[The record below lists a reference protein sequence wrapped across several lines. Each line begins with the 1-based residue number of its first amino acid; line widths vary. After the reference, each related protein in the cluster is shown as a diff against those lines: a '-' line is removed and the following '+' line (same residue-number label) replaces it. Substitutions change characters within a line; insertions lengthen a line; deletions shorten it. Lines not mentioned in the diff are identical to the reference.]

1 VTCSR
6 QPISRP
12 GQRSGGSSPGER
24 YPWIHQRDEHA
35 SDEYQ
40 QSNEPTHL
48 WTGGDGTFS
57 VELPDGRIIW
67 LFSDTYLGDVNP
79 DGTRST
85 APPIASNT
93 AVVQDV
99 NGGDLLETKAGADNR
114 GFLGSQYWIM
124 DGTVEG
130 SSLRIFANNKGGG
143 TSGIATVSLPG
154 LVPTGTVQSV
164 PSAHPDVSGVIL
176 WGGSILEES
185 DYTYVYGDARP
196 TGALY
201 FTTYLAR
208 VPAGQLTTGTWEYW
222 TRTGWSTTLADA
234 RPLADQA
241 GQNVRA
247 SGSVVAHDGHY
258 VLVGKENQWFTDEIR
273 AYTSPS
279 PAGPFTGPTVVY
291 ETPEHGQPCGE
302 RTRFT
307 YRVNAH
313 PAYQQQNGAM
323 LFSYN
328 VHCQASPPEGYDP
341 SWNWA
346 DASLYRAR
354 FIGLD
359 LP

>member
-1 VTCSR
+1 VGVTALALAL
-6 QPISRP
+6 
-12 GQRSGGSSPGER
+12 G
-24 YPWIHQRDEHA
+24 A
-35 SDEYQ
+35 SACTPQMMTDLWTKYQ

-176 WGGSILEES
+176 WGGSIS
-185 DYTYVYGDARP
+185 RSP
-196 TGALY
+196 T
-201 FTTYLAR
+201 
-208 VPAGQLTTGTWEYW
+208 
-222 TRTGWSTTLADA
+222 TRTCTAMPGPPVLCISRRTWPACQ
-234 RPLADQA
+234 R
-241 GQNVRA
+241 
-247 SGSVVAHDGHY
+247 GS
-258 VLVGKENQWFTDEIR
+258 
-273 AYTSPS
+273 
-279 PAGPFTGPTVVY
+279 
-291 ETPEHGQPCGE
+291 
-302 RTRFT
+302 
-307 YRVNAH
+307 
-313 PAYQQQNGAM
+313 
-323 LFSYN
+323 
-328 VHCQASPPEGYDP
+328 
-341 SWNWA
+341 
-346 DASLYRAR
+346 
-354 FIGLD
+354 
-359 LP
+359 